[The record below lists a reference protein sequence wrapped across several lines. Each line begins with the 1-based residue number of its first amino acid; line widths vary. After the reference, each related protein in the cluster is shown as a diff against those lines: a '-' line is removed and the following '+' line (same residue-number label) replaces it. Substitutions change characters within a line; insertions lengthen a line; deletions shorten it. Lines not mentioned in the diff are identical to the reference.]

1 MVFAVLRLDHHVAV
15 LVERQRQVVP
25 LLYLGLG
32 GSCVNV
38 FGFFFFFENFL
49 TIPFLGEGA
58 SGPGSSK
65 KKESSTGLKKRK
77 LPSLLGGGLIKYTV
91 LIKYT
96 GVIKYTARKPILSV
110 EICEIKYTV
119 FVYIFLTKKFFQQVL
134 HKKSKNFFFDFGG
147 PDSVRAVMGS
157 LCAEKRVFLTYN
169 ACISFYTIGADGV
182 QICENLS
189 HQKIV
194 HFSTLTPPLAGIGP
208 KMSMVVFS
216 RGFGH

>member
-1 MVFAVLRLDHHVAV
+1 M
-15 LVERQRQVVP
+15 
-25 LLYLGLG
+25 
-32 GSCVNV
+32 
-38 FGFFFFFENFL
+38 
-49 TIPFLGEGA
+49 
-58 SGPGSSK
+58 
-65 KKESSTGLKKRK
+65 
-77 LPSLLGGGLIKYTV
+77 

-208 KMSMVVFS
+208 KMPMVVFS